1 MCPSRP
7 LITEEDTERF
17 VMTWFCFETVQRAEQ
32 APSQEVPA
40 ETEPVP
46 SAPQLVP
53 PPKKEEGEAP
63 STPQL
68 LQPPKKEEGEA
79 PSTQLL
85 QPPKKEEGE
94 ETPSTPQLLQPPK
107 KEEGEETP
115 STPQLL
121 QPPKKEEGEE
131 GEILSASPS
140 SPAAKPMGK
149 CYMDLEEGEV
159 VGEGKEESKTESR
172 RPDRWAREGS

>member
-1 MCPSRP
+1 MWECPSRP
-7 LITEEDTERF
+7 LTTEEDTERF
-17 VMTWFCFETVQRAEQ
+17 VMTWSCFETVQRAEQ

-46 SAPQLVP
+46 STPQLVP

-68 LQPPKKEEGEA
+68 LQPPKKEEGEEA
-79 PSTQLL
+79 ASTQLV
-85 QPPKKEEGE
+85 
-94 ETPSTPQLLQPPK
+94 QPPK

-172 RPDRWAREGS
+172 RPDRCAGERS

>member
-1 MCPSRP
+1 MWECPSRP
-7 LITEEDTERF
+7 LTTEEDTERF
-17 VMTWFCFETVQRAEQ
+17 VMTWSCFETVQRAEQ
-32 APSQEVPA
+32 GPSQEVPA
-40 ETEPVP
+40 EAEPVP
-46 SAPQLVP
+46 SVPQLVP

-63 STPQL
+63 SSTQL

-79 PSTQLL
+79 PST
-85 QPPKKEEGE
+85 
-94 ETPSTPQLLQPPK
+94 PQLLP
-107 KEEGEETP
+107 
-115 STPQLL
+115 
-121 QPPKKEEGEE
+121 PPKKEEGEE

-172 RPDRWAREGS
+172 KPDRWAGEGS

>member
-1 MCPSRP
+1 MV
-7 LITEEDTERF
+7 LF
-17 VMTWFCFETVQRAEQ
+17 QTVQRAEQ

-40 ETEPVP
+40 EAEPVP
-46 SAPQLVP
+46 LTAQILP
-53 PPKKEEGEAP
+53 PPKKEEGE
-63 STPQL
+63 
-68 LQPPKKEEGEA
+68 EA
-79 PSTQLL
+79 
-85 QPPKKEEGE
+85 
-94 ETPSTPQLLQPPK
+94 
-107 KEEGEETP
+107 P

-172 RPDRWAREGS
+172 RPDRWAGRIMTGLVLYACTITSFPGSFKSLGMRLFIPLTEFWYTGNKIQLKFILGWFLSNSLGRHYLYTQRC

>member
-1 MCPSRP
+1 MV
-7 LITEEDTERF
+7 LF
-17 VMTWFCFETVQRAEQ
+17 QTVQRAEQ

-40 ETEPVP
+40 EAEPVP
-46 SAPQLVP
+46 STAQTLP
-53 PPKKEEGEAP
+53 PPKKEEGE
-63 STPQL
+63 
-68 LQPPKKEEGEA
+68 EA
-79 PSTQLL
+79 
-85 QPPKKEEGE
+85 
-94 ETPSTPQLLQPPK
+94 
-107 KEEGEETP
+107 P

-172 RPDRWAREGS
+172 RPDRWAGRDHDRTGSICLYHNLIPRFFQELGNEVIYTIDGILVHRQQNTT